1 MNEFLLNT
9 LDATLRYSTPLIFAS
24 MAGLFGERSGVVDIG
39 LEGKM
44 LIAAFISAAAASV
57 FGSPWIGLG
66 AAILASS
73 IFAMVHGFATITHK
87 GNQIVSGV
95 AINIMASGLTMV
107 LGLAWFKQGGQTPA
121 LANDE
126 RFLSI
131 TLQVDDI
138 NDAQAFL
145 QEYLSPLGNGLGAI
159 TNNGWYNSAKPHRFL
174 GFDATFTLSVLNITD
189 ENKSFD
195 PNSITN
201 FSSNNTSTPT
211 ILGKGD
217 GATVNYKGEQ
227 FKLPNQSTL
236 IPALVLPNFNF
247 GLGVFKKTELNGR
260 FIPNYKY
267 NIGFFGKGEISMW
280 GLGFKHDLLQ
290 WIPII
295 GNAIPMSLS
304 LQAGHTQLN
313 SGLSILDLDV
323 SIDVQA
329 TNFNIILSRN
339 ILILT

>member
-1 MNEFLLNT
+1 MKKALLT
-9 LDATLRYSTPLIFAS
+9 ILIFC
-24 MAGLFGERSGVVDIG
+24 I
-39 LEGKM
+39 
-44 LIAAFISAAAASV
+44 
-57 FGSPWIGLG
+57 
-66 AAILASS
+66 
-73 IFAMVHGFATITHK
+73 
-87 GNQIVSGV
+87 
-95 AINIMASGLTMV
+95 
-107 LGLAWFKQGGQTPA
+107 
-121 LANDE
+121 
-126 RFLSI
+126 SI
-131 TLQVDDI
+131 TSKSQVQVDDI

-217 GATVNYKGEQ
+217 GATANYKGEQ

-267 NIGFFGKGEISMW
+267 NIGFFGKGKISMW

-313 SGLSILDLDV
+313 SGLSILDQDV

-329 TNFNIILSRN
+329 TNFNIILSRK
-339 ILILT
+339 ILMLTGYTSVGYNFSTTTFTAGEDISNLDTFNLNELEISLPIEMKFENNNEFRANVGLRFNLAVIAIHANHTFSKYPVTTIGLGVSLR

>member
-1 MNEFLLNT
+1 MKKALLT
-9 LDATLRYSTPLIFAS
+9 ILIFC
-24 MAGLFGERSGVVDIG
+24 I
-39 LEGKM
+39 
-44 LIAAFISAAAASV
+44 
-57 FGSPWIGLG
+57 
-66 AAILASS
+66 
-73 IFAMVHGFATITHK
+73 
-87 GNQIVSGV
+87 
-95 AINIMASGLTMV
+95 
-107 LGLAWFKQGGQTPA
+107 
-121 LANDE
+121 
-126 RFLSI
+126 SI
-131 TLQVDDI
+131 TSKSQVQVDDI

-201 FSSNNTSTPT
+201 FSSNSTSTPT

-313 SGLSILDLDV
+313 SGLSILDQDV

-329 TNFNIILSRN
+329 TNFNIILSRK
-339 ILILT
+339 ILMLTGYTSVGYNFSTTTFTAGEDISNLDTFNLNELEISLPIEMKFENNNEFRANVGLRFNLAVIAIHANHTFSKYPVTTLGLGVSLR

>member
-1 MNEFLLNT
+1 MKKALLT
-9 LDATLRYSTPLIFAS
+9 ILIFC
-24 MAGLFGERSGVVDIG
+24 I
-39 LEGKM
+39 
-44 LIAAFISAAAASV
+44 
-57 FGSPWIGLG
+57 
-66 AAILASS
+66 
-73 IFAMVHGFATITHK
+73 
-87 GNQIVSGV
+87 
-95 AINIMASGLTMV
+95 
-107 LGLAWFKQGGQTPA
+107 
-121 LANDE
+121 
-126 RFLSI
+126 SI
-131 TLQVDDI
+131 TSKSQVQVDDI
-138 NDAQAFL
+138 NHAQAFL

-201 FSSNNTSTPT
+201 FSSNSTSTPT

-313 SGLSILDLDV
+313 SGLSILDQDV

-329 TNFNIILSRN
+329 TNFNIILSRK
-339 ILILT
+339 ILMLTGYTSVGYNFSTTTFTAGEDISNLDTFNLNELEISLPIEMKFENNNEFRANVGLRFNLAVIAIHANHTFSKYPVTTIGLGVSLR

>member
-1 MNEFLLNT
+1 MKKALLT
-9 LDATLRYSTPLIFAS
+9 ILIFC
-24 MAGLFGERSGVVDIG
+24 I
-39 LEGKM
+39 
-44 LIAAFISAAAASV
+44 
-57 FGSPWIGLG
+57 
-66 AAILASS
+66 
-73 IFAMVHGFATITHK
+73 
-87 GNQIVSGV
+87 
-95 AINIMASGLTMV
+95 
-107 LGLAWFKQGGQTPA
+107 
-121 LANDE
+121 
-126 RFLSI
+126 SI
-131 TLQVDDI
+131 TSKSQVQVDDI

-201 FSSNNTSTPT
+201 FSSNSTSTPT

-313 SGLSILDLDV
+313 SGLSILDQDV

-329 TNFNIILSRN
+329 TNFNIILSRK
-339 ILILT
+339 ILMLTGYTSIGYNFSTTTFTAGEDISNLDTFNLNELEISLPIEMKFENNNEFRANVGLRFNLAVIAIHANHTFSKYPVTTIGLGVSLR

>member
-1 MNEFLLNT
+1 MKKALLT
-9 LDATLRYSTPLIFAS
+9 ILIFC
-24 MAGLFGERSGVVDIG
+24 I
-39 LEGKM
+39 
-44 LIAAFISAAAASV
+44 
-57 FGSPWIGLG
+57 
-66 AAILASS
+66 
-73 IFAMVHGFATITHK
+73 
-87 GNQIVSGV
+87 
-95 AINIMASGLTMV
+95 
-107 LGLAWFKQGGQTPA
+107 
-121 LANDE
+121 
-126 RFLSI
+126 SI
-131 TLQVDDI
+131 TSKSQVQVDDI
-138 NDAQAFL
+138 NHAQAFL

-201 FSSNNTSTPT
+201 FSSNSTSTPT

-290 WIPII
+290 WIPLI

-313 SGLSILDLDV
+313 SGLSILDQDV

-329 TNFNIILSRN
+329 TNFNIILSRK
-339 ILILT
+339 ILMLTGYTSVGYNFSTTTFTAGEDISNLDTFNLNELEISLPIEMKFENNNEFRANVGLRFNLAVIAIHANHTFSKYPVTTIGLGVSLR

>member
-1 MNEFLLNT
+1 MKKALLT
-9 LDATLRYSTPLIFAS
+9 IIIFC
-24 MAGLFGERSGVVDIG
+24 I
-39 LEGKM
+39 
-44 LIAAFISAAAASV
+44 
-57 FGSPWIGLG
+57 
-66 AAILASS
+66 
-73 IFAMVHGFATITHK
+73 
-87 GNQIVSGV
+87 
-95 AINIMASGLTMV
+95 
-107 LGLAWFKQGGQTPA
+107 
-121 LANDE
+121 
-126 RFLSI
+126 SI
-131 TLQVDDI
+131 TSKSQVQVDDI

-174 GFDATFTLSVLNITD
+174 GFDATFTLSILNITD

-201 FSSNNTSTPT
+201 FSSNSTSTPT

-313 SGLSILDLDV
+313 SGLSILDQDV

-329 TNFNIILSRN
+329 TNFNIILSRK
-339 ILILT
+339 ILMLTGYTSVGYNFSTTTFTAGEDISNLDTFNLNELEISLPIEMKFENNNEFRANVGLRFNLAVIAIHANHTFSKYPVTTIGLGVSLR

>member
-1 MNEFLLNT
+1 MKKALLT
-9 LDATLRYSTPLIFAS
+9 IIIFC
-24 MAGLFGERSGVVDIG
+24 I
-39 LEGKM
+39 
-44 LIAAFISAAAASV
+44 
-57 FGSPWIGLG
+57 
-66 AAILASS
+66 
-73 IFAMVHGFATITHK
+73 
-87 GNQIVSGV
+87 
-95 AINIMASGLTMV
+95 
-107 LGLAWFKQGGQTPA
+107 
-121 LANDE
+121 
-126 RFLSI
+126 SI
-131 TLQVDDI
+131 TSKSQVQVDDI

-159 TNNGWYNSAKPHRFL
+159 TNNGWYNSSKPHRLL

-201 FSSNNTSTPT
+201 FSSNSTSTPT

-295 GNAIPMSLS
+295 GNAIPISLS

-313 SGLSILDLDV
+313 SGLSILDQDV

-329 TNFNIILSRN
+329 TNFNIILSRK
-339 ILILT
+339 ILMLTGYTSVGYNFSTTTFTAGEDISNLDTFNLNELEISLPIEMKFENNNEFRANVGLRFNLAVIAIHANHTFSKYPVTTIGLGVSLR

>member
-1 MNEFLLNT
+1 MKKALLT
-9 LDATLRYSTPLIFAS
+9 ILIF
-24 MAGLFGERSGVVDIG
+24 
-39 LEGKM
+39 
-44 LIAAFISAAAASV
+44 
-57 FGSPWIGLG
+57 
-66 AAILASS
+66 S
-73 IFAMVHGFATITHK
+73 I
-87 GNQIVSGV
+87 
-95 AINIMASGLTMV
+95 
-107 LGLAWFKQGGQTPA
+107 
-121 LANDE
+121 
-126 RFLSI
+126 SI
-131 TLQVDDI
+131 TSKSQVQVDDI

-174 GFDATFTLSVLNITD
+174 GFDATFTLSILNITD

-247 GLGVFKKTELNGR
+247 GLGVLKKTELNGR

-313 SGLSILDLDV
+313 SGLSILDQDV

-329 TNFNIILSRN
+329 TNFNIILSRK
-339 ILILT
+339 ILMLTGYTSVGYNFSTTTFTAGEDISNLDTFNLNELEISLPIEMKFENNNEFRANVGLRFNLAVIAIHANHTFSKYPVTTIGLGVSLR

>member
-1 MNEFLLNT
+1 MKKALLT
-9 LDATLRYSTPLIFAS
+9 ILIF
-24 MAGLFGERSGVVDIG
+24 
-39 LEGKM
+39 
-44 LIAAFISAAAASV
+44 
-57 FGSPWIGLG
+57 
-66 AAILASS
+66 S
-73 IFAMVHGFATITHK
+73 I
-87 GNQIVSGV
+87 
-95 AINIMASGLTMV
+95 
-107 LGLAWFKQGGQTPA
+107 
-121 LANDE
+121 
-126 RFLSI
+126 SI
-131 TLQVDDI
+131 TSKSQVQVDDI

-145 QEYLSPLGNGLGAI
+145 QEYLSPLGNSLGAI

-174 GFDATFTLSVLNITD
+174 GFDATFTLSLLTITD

-201 FSSNNTSTPT
+201 FSSNSTSTPT
-211 ILGKGD
+211 ILGRGD

-236 IPALVLPNFNF
+236 ISALALPNFNF

-313 SGLSILDLDV
+313 SGLSILDQDV

-329 TNFNIILSRN
+329 TNFNIILSRK
-339 ILILT
+339 ILMLTGYTSVGYNFSTTTFTAGEDISNLDTFNLNELEISLPIEMKFENNNEFRANVGLRFNLAVIAIHANHTFSKYPVTTIGLGVSLR

>member
-1 MNEFLLNT
+1 MKKALLT
-9 LDATLRYSTPLIFAS
+9 ILIFC
-24 MAGLFGERSGVVDIG
+24 I
-39 LEGKM
+39 
-44 LIAAFISAAAASV
+44 
-57 FGSPWIGLG
+57 
-66 AAILASS
+66 
-73 IFAMVHGFATITHK
+73 
-87 GNQIVSGV
+87 
-95 AINIMASGLTMV
+95 
-107 LGLAWFKQGGQTPA
+107 
-121 LANDE
+121 
-126 RFLSI
+126 SI
-131 TLQVDDI
+131 TSKSQVQVDDI

-174 GFDATFTLSVLNITD
+174 GFDATFTLSILNITD

-313 SGLSILDLDV
+313 SGLSILDQDV

-329 TNFNIILSRN
+329 TNFNIILSRK
-339 ILILT
+339 ILMLTGYTSVGYNFSTTTFTAGEDISNLDTFNLNELEISLPIEMKFENNNEFRANVGLRFNLAVIAIHANHTFSKYPVTTIGLGVSLR

>member
-1 MNEFLLNT
+1 MKKALLT
-9 LDATLRYSTPLIFAS
+9 ILIFC
-24 MAGLFGERSGVVDIG
+24 I
-39 LEGKM
+39 
-44 LIAAFISAAAASV
+44 
-57 FGSPWIGLG
+57 
-66 AAILASS
+66 
-73 IFAMVHGFATITHK
+73 
-87 GNQIVSGV
+87 
-95 AINIMASGLTMV
+95 
-107 LGLAWFKQGGQTPA
+107 
-121 LANDE
+121 
-126 RFLSI
+126 SI
-131 TLQVDDI
+131 TSKSQVQVDDI

-174 GFDATFTLSVLNITD
+174 GFDATFTLSILNITD

-217 GATVNYKGEQ
+217 GATANYKGEQ

-313 SGLSILDLDV
+313 SGLSILDQDV

-329 TNFNIILSRN
+329 TNFNIILSRK
-339 ILILT
+339 ILMLTGYTSVGYNFSTTTFTAGEDISNLDTFNLNELEISLPIEMKFENNNEFRANVGLRFNLAVIAIHANHTFSKYPVTTIGLGVSLR

>member
-1 MNEFLLNT
+1 MKKALLT
-9 LDATLRYSTPLIFAS
+9 ILIFC
-24 MAGLFGERSGVVDIG
+24 I
-39 LEGKM
+39 
-44 LIAAFISAAAASV
+44 
-57 FGSPWIGLG
+57 
-66 AAILASS
+66 
-73 IFAMVHGFATITHK
+73 
-87 GNQIVSGV
+87 
-95 AINIMASGLTMV
+95 
-107 LGLAWFKQGGQTPA
+107 
-121 LANDE
+121 
-126 RFLSI
+126 SI
-131 TLQVDDI
+131 TSKSQVQVDDI

-201 FSSNNTSTPT
+201 FSSNSTSTPT

-247 GLGVFKKTELNGR
+247 GLGVFKKTEVNGR

-313 SGLSILDLDV
+313 SGLSILDQDV

-329 TNFNIILSRN
+329 TNFNIILSRK
-339 ILILT
+339 ILMLTGYTSIGYNFSTTTFTAGEDISNLDTFNLNELEISLPIEMKFENNNEFRANVGLRFNLAVIAIHANHTFSKYPVTTIGLGVSLR

>member
-1 MNEFLLNT
+1 MKKALLT
-9 LDATLRYSTPLIFAS
+9 ILIF
-24 MAGLFGERSGVVDIG
+24 
-39 LEGKM
+39 
-44 LIAAFISAAAASV
+44 
-57 FGSPWIGLG
+57 
-66 AAILASS
+66 S
-73 IFAMVHGFATITHK
+73 I
-87 GNQIVSGV
+87 
-95 AINIMASGLTMV
+95 
-107 LGLAWFKQGGQTPA
+107 
-121 LANDE
+121 
-126 RFLSI
+126 SI
-131 TLQVDDI
+131 TSKSQVQVDDI

-174 GFDATFTLSVLNITD
+174 GFDATFTLSALNIND

-201 FSSNNTSTPT
+201 FSSNSTSTPT

-247 GLGVFKKTELNGR
+247 GLGVFKNTELNGR

-313 SGLSILDLDV
+313 SGLSILDQDV

-329 TNFNIILSRN
+329 TNFNIILSRK
-339 ILILT
+339 ILMLTGYTSVGYNFSTTTFTAGEDISNLDTFNLNELEISLPIEMKFENNNEFRANVGLRFNLAVIAIHANHTFSKYPVTTIGLGVSLR